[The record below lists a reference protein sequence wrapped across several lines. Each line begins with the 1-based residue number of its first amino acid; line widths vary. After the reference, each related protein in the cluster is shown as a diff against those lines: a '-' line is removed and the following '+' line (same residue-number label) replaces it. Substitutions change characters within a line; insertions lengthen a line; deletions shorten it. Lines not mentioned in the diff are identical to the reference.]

1 MKDETLD
8 YDHSDESYQE
18 VPSSGTKAC
27 YAVQDGST
35 FEVCGCNPRVW
46 PFKLKLSS
54 SGFIAYFVVMY
65 KIVDTNSIHGACV
78 TMKAV

>member
-1 MKDETLD
+1 MTIQMKAIKKYL
-8 YDHSDESYQE
+8 HL
-18 VPSSGTKAC
+18 VLRAC

-35 FEVCGCNPRVW
+35 FEVCGWNPREW